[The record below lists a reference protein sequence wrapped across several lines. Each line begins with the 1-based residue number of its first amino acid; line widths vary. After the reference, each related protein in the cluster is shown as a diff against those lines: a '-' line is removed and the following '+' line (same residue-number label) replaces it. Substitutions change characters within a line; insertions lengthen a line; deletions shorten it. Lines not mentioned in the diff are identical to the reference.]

1 MKNDIETSIDQIAS
15 ETDFSGV
22 VRIDRG
28 DEVLLLKAYGFAHRW
43 GIANTVDTRFG
54 IASGTK
60 GLTALTV
67 MSLIQDGHLALA
79 TTARSLLGDDLPL
92 IEDAVTVEQLLA
104 HRSGIGDYLDEDIDF
119 PKNDYM
125 MRIPVQEL
133 GDTESYVRILD
144 GFPTKFPPGEGF
156 SYSNGGYVVLGLLA
170 ERATGVP
177 FQDLVSQRV
186 CQPAGMVDT
195 AFLRSDDLPERVALG
210 YLEQTGDR
218 TNVLHLPV
226 RGAGD
231 GGIYTTADDVHRMWT
246 SLYAGRIVPTDV
258 VAEMLRPRSDIE
270 ADPPGQYGL
279 GFWMFPT
286 QHVVELHGSDAGV
299 SFQTDSNRE
308 KDLIYT
314 VLSNV
319 TDGAWP
325 VSYHLDELFSG
336 S

>member
-1 MKNDIETSIDQIAS
+1 MTNDIEAAIDQIAS

-28 DEVLLLKAYGFAHRW
+28 GEVLLRKAYGFAHRW

-67 MSLIQDGHLALA
+67 MSLIQDGHLELG
-79 TTARSLLGDDLPL
+79 TTARSLLGSDLPL
-92 IEDAVTVEQLLA
+92 IDDAVTIEQLLA
-104 HRSGIGDYLDEDIDF
+104 HRSGIGDYLDEDVDF

-125 MRIPVQEL
+125 MRIPVHEL

-177 FQDLVSQRV
+177 FHELVSQRV

-195 AFLRSDDLPERVALG
+195 EFLRSDDLPERVA
-210 YLEQTGDR
+210 
-218 TNVLHLPV
+218 HLPV

-231 GGIYTTADDVHRMWT
+231 GGIYSTPDDMHRFWTA
-246 SLYAGRIVPTDV
+246 LYAGRIVPTDV
-258 VAEMLRPRSDIE
+258 VAEMMRPRSDIE
-270 ADPPGQYGL
+270 GDPPGQYGM

-325 VSYHLDELFSG
+325 VSYHLDDLFSG

>member
-1 MKNDIETSIDQIAS
+1 
-15 ETDFSGV
+15 
-22 VRIDRG
+22 
-28 DEVLLLKAYGFAHRW
+28 
-43 GIANTVDTRFG
+43 
-54 IASGTK
+54 
-60 GLTALTV
+60 
-67 MSLIQDGHLALA
+67 
-79 TTARSLLGDDLPL
+79 
-92 IEDAVTVEQLLA
+92 
-104 HRSGIGDYLDEDIDF
+104 
-119 PKNDYM
+119 
-125 MRIPVQEL
+125 MRIPVHEL

-144 GFPTKFPPGEGF
+144 GFPMKFPPGEGF

-195 AFLRSDDLPERVALG
+195 EFLRSDDLPERVALG
-210 YLEQTGDR
+210 YLEQTGNR

-231 GGIYTTADDVHRMWT
+231 GGIYTTADDVHRLWAA
-246 SLYAGRIVPTDV
+246 LYAGRIVPTDV

-299 SFQTDSNRE
+299 SFQTDSNQE

-314 VLSNV
+314 VLSNR

-325 VSYHLDELFSG
+325 VSYHLDEFFSG